1 MNYILS
7 YLLFIQLLIQV
18 ECFVPNINA
27 CYDNKKI
34 LHNSLTLLRASLYNK
49 NRWEPPDGYVPIK
62 KETKWVSPEGYIPE
76 RLKKDNSLITN
87 INDSIANIENE
98 DELYT
103 NNTENI
109 QLEIDKILNKIE
121 KIRDNV
127 KNINRYNK
135 KK

>member
-1 MNYILS
+1 MNYILFF
-7 YLLFIQLLIQV
+7 LLFIQLLIQA

-49 NRWEPPDGYVPIK
+49 NKWEPPKGYVPIK
-62 KETKWVSPEGYIPE
+62 KETKWEPPEGYIPE
-76 RLKKDNSLITN
+76 RLKKDNSIITN
-87 INDSIANIENE
+87 INDSIENIEND

-109 QLEIDKILNKIE
+109 QIEIDKILIKIE
-121 KIRDNV
+121 KIRNNV